1 MAKPNLDAQRDF
13 IEPGRDGRA
22 SAFGGDYAG
31 LPMGP
36 LPAPSAMGM
45 GNGKLDGKRELVP
58 APAAKRLSQRDEANL
73 YAVRE
78 QARRLS
84 LSLFFREQ
92 SPVRSLGF
100 TSAVGGEGK
109 SFMALMTASVL
120 AHDSTEP
127 VILVETNWDHPTL
140 HEQLSL
146 SPTPGLA
153 EWLRQECDE
162 SAAFHQVAENLSV
175 ITAGNGQ
182 NDAVK
187 LLRLLRDR
195 SAVDMIS
202 STRALYV
209 FDLPP
214 IITCSYGRMAASV
227 VESVIVVVRAGIT
240 PEGLVAEACAQLKDL
255 PVEGVMLNQVSSQ
268 IPQWLQRIL

>member
-1 MAKPNLDAQRDF
+1 MMGKIDIDARPDVF
-13 IEPGRDGRA
+13 DPDPDDLSG
-22 SAFGGDYAG
+22 
-31 LPMGP
+31 
-36 LPAPSAMGM
+36 PSADKLADPLAQATVAPRVK
-45 GNGKLDGKRELVP
+45 GKDDGKDDRKREIAQVP
-58 APAAKRLSQRDEANL
+58 LKRLSQRDEANL

-127 VILVETNWDHPTL
+127 VILVEANWEHPTM
-140 HEQLSL
+140 HEQLGL
-146 SPTPGLA
+146 PAAPGLA

-162 SAAFHQVAENLSV
+162 DDARHQVAENLSV
-175 ITAGNGQ
+175 IVAGDGR

-214 IITCSYGRMAASV
+214 IVTCSYGRMAASV

-240 PEGLVAEACAQLKDL
+240 PEGMVAEACAQLKDL
-255 PVEGVMLNQVSSQ
+255 PVEGVMLNQVSSS
-268 IPQWLQRIL
+268 IPQWMQRIL

>member
-1 MAKPNLDAQRDF
+1 M
-13 IEPGRDGRA
+13 
-22 SAFGGDYAG
+22 
-31 LPMGP
+31 
-36 LPAPSAMGM
+36 
-45 GNGKLDGKRELVP
+45 GKLDIDVRPDFLEPDPDDLSDPLTSGPADSLADPTLAPHANGKDSGEMEIARVP
-58 APAAKRLSQRDEANL
+58 LKRLSQRDEANL
-73 YAVRE
+73 FAVRE

-127 VILVETNWDHPTL
+127 VILVETNWEHPTL
-140 HEQLSL
+140 HEQLGL
-146 SPTPGLA
+146 PATPGLA
-153 EWLRQECDE
+153 EWLRGEADE
-162 SAAFHQVAENLSV
+162 SEVRHQVAENLSV
-175 ITAGNGQ
+175 ITAGSGRG
-182 NDAVK
+182 DAVK
-187 LLRLLRDR
+187 LLRVLRDR

-202 STRALYV
+202 STRALYI

-214 IITCSYGRMAASV
+214 IVSCSYGRMAASV

-240 PEGLVAEACAQLKDL
+240 PEGMVAEASAQLKDL
-255 PVEGVMLNQVSSQ
+255 PVEGVMLNQVSSH

>member
-1 MAKPNLDAQRDF
+1 M
-13 IEPGRDGRA
+13 
-22 SAFGGDYAG
+22 
-31 LPMGP
+31 M
-36 LPAPSAMGM
+36 
-45 GNGKLDGKRELVP
+45 GKLDIDARPDFLEPDPDDLSDPLAGERMRSPAGPPSAPRARGKDGGGGWENREL
-58 APAAKRLSQRDEANL
+58 APATPMRLSQRDEANL

-84 LSLFFREQ
+84 LALFFREQ

-127 VILVETNWDHPTL
+127 VILVETNWEHPTL
-140 HEQLSL
+140 HEQLGLPAS
-146 SPTPGLA
+146 PGLA
-153 EWLRQECDE
+153 EWLRGEYDE
-162 SAAFHQVAENLSV
+162 SQVLHQVAENLSV
-175 ITAGNGQ
+175 ITAGNGRG
-182 NDAVK
+182 DAVK
-187 LLRLLRDR
+187 LLRVLRDR
-195 SAVDMIS
+195 SSVDMIS
-202 STRALYV
+202 STRALYI

-214 IITCSYGRMAASV
+214 IVTCSYGRLAASV

-240 PEGLVAEACAQLKDL
+240 PEGMVAEACAQLKDL
-255 PVEGVMLNQVSSQ
+255 PVEGIMLNQVSSR

>member
-1 MAKPNLDAQRDF
+1 M
-13 IEPGRDGRA
+13 
-22 SAFGGDYAG
+22 
-31 LPMGP
+31 M
-36 LPAPSAMGM
+36 
-45 GNGKLDGKRELVP
+45 GKLDIDARPDFLEPDPDDLSDPLAGAGIGSPVEAKSAPRAGGKDGDGSLEL
-58 APAAKRLSQRDEANL
+58 APPTPMRLSQRDEANL
-73 YAVRE
+73 AVVRE

-84 LSLFFREQ
+84 LALFFREQ

-127 VILVETNWDHPTL
+127 VILVETNWEHPTL
-140 HEQLSL
+140 HEQLGLPAS
-146 SPTPGLA
+146 PGLA
-153 EWLRQECDE
+153 EWLRGECDE
-162 SAAFHQVAENLSV
+162 SEALHQVAANLSV
-175 ITAGNGQ
+175 IAAGNGHD
-182 NDAVK
+182 DAVK
-187 LLRLLRDR
+187 LLRVLRDR

-240 PEGLVAEACAQLKDL
+240 PEGMVAEACAQLKDL
-255 PVEGVMLNQVSSQ
+255 PVEGVMLNQVSSR